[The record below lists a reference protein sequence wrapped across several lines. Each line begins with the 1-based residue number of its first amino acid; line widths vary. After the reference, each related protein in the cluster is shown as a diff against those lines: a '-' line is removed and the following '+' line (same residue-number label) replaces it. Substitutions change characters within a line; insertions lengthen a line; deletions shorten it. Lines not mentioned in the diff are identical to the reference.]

1 MFGTF
6 NRSLD
11 NKNRII
17 VPSKLRDALGSK
29 FYITIGLEGAIELR
43 SEKTFNDFISILN
56 AQSNFSIE
64 ARKIKRAWLGNTQE
78 IEVDSQGRFLVPK
91 TYIEKAAIQKDV
103 VLVGIG
109 DLVELWSLE
118 KYNEYNENLD
128 QEELNSI
135 TARFAEKA

>member
-29 FYITIGLEGAIELR
+29 FYMTIGLEGAIELR

-78 IEVDSQGRFLVPK
+78 IEVDSQGRFIVPK
-91 TYIEKAAIQKDV
+91 TYIEKATIQKDV

-135 TARFAEKA
+135 TAKFAEKA

>member
-29 FYITIGLEGAIELR
+29 FYMTIGLEGAIELR